1 MFFSVAVR
9 KKYPD
14 RNNARE
20 QGLFDIQVQRFR
32 VYGVWKVWQPAVKTQ
47 Q

>member
-9 KKYPD
+9 KKKYPD

-20 QGLFDIQVQRFR
+20 HGLFDIWVQTFR
-32 VYGVWKVWQPAVKTQ
+32 VYGVWKAWQPAVKT
-47 Q
+47 